1 MDPLSIT
8 ASCIAV
14 AGAGGAAVKGLKKLR
29 EWTKLPDVLLS
40 VMNEVADL
48 TLVTQDI
55 RLNLQLRQDSHSFS
69 PSSIS
74 VITQL
79 LDRAQDTLI
88 ELDQV
93 INYRLLQ
100 SPKQNGEITFS
111 RSAWIVEEHR
121 VQRLQAS
128 LRTTRLDIAALSL
141 YVISLTI
148 HDRLLIASTPPIYL
162 TIAHPEAAIY
172 GPAYYSVHFQLSP
185 MSFVLTLQAAHRKFR
200 HTYKAAFDFACRCIF
215 YGRLV
220 T

>member
-29 EWTKLPDVLLS
+29 ELTKIPDVLLS
-40 VMNEVADL
+40 IMNEVADL

-55 RLNLQLRQDSHSFS
+55 RLNFQLYQDSHNIS
-69 PSSIS
+69 PPSMS

-79 LDRAQDTLI
+79 LGRAQDTLL

-93 INYRLLQ
+93 INYRLLH
-100 SPKQNGEITFS
+100 SPKLNGEITFS
-111 RSAWIVEEHR
+111 RSAWIMEEHR

-141 YVISLTI
+141 YVLSLT
-148 HDRLLIASTPPIYL
+148 T
-162 TIAHPEAAIY
+162 
-172 GPAYYSVHFQLSP
+172 
-185 MSFVLTLQAAHRKFR
+185 
-200 HTYKAAFDFACRCIF
+200 
-215 YGRLV
+215 
-220 T
+220 